1 MKSIL
6 IVLTFAAAAQSG
18 SAGSWLEQQPLAG
31 WNTPG
36 GALPQAPSMPESREA
51 VIKRCQLTPPQST
64 GAEKALAAAGWIPFW
79 NVDRQLI
86 RDDIEIVGG
95 MASADSACQPATY
108 NLFVFVG
115 GQFAG
120 TLAPEPMTTGRD
132 GAAGAVRLQ
141 PQIVSAEFSRYANSD
156 TPCCP
161 SSRVTVRYQIERGN
175 KGATVKPVD
184 VRTTRP

>member
-1 MKSIL
+1 MRSIL
-6 IVLTFAAAAQSG
+6 LLLTFTAAAQSG
-18 SAGSWLEQQPLAG
+18 NAGSWLDQPLAT

-36 GALPQAPSMPESREA
+36 AILPQAPGLPETRDA
-51 VIKRCQLTPPQST
+51 IIKQCQLTPPQST
-64 GAEKALAAAGWIPFW
+64 AAEQALAAAGWIPFW
-79 NVDRQLI
+79 NVDRQLV
-86 RDDIEIVGG
+86 RDDVEIVGG
-95 MASADSACQPATY
+95 MASADSSCQPATY

-115 GQFAG
+115 GRFAG
-120 TLAPEPMTTGRD
+120 TLAPAPMTTGRD

-161 SSRVTVRYQIERGN
+161 SSRVTVRYQIERGTA
-175 KGATVKPVD
+175 GATVTPID